1 MATPMTV
8 VDDDDDGDEVEVETG
23 QGGSVAAP
31 PAATA
36 AAAVNNTMGVGAA
49 APLPSA
55 QPAAAAVAAAALP
68 AQLPAPQ
75 FRPAAAGAPPPPQQ
89 MLPQHILQR
98 PLGTPVPSQGAQL
111 AAQVPPQAAPPPA
124 AAVRPPVQQPPPP
137 QQQVVALPPPRPLPP
152 TIAQQRQREAGFM
165 KFLKALDDYAPTVPV
180 AVTQHYLQRGGA
192 GTTDPRILK
201 LVSLAADRF
210 MACAVYDATVFQMAR
225 LEAQRPARAARGRD
239 AAAAADECLQM
250 CDLAGCLH
258 ERGIMVHEYE
268 CLEQDHA
275 KR

>member
-1 MATPMTV
+1 
-8 VDDDDDGDEVEVETG
+8 
-23 QGGSVAAP
+23 
-31 PAATA
+31 
-36 AAAVNNTMGVGAA
+36 
-49 APLPSA
+49 
-55 QPAAAAVAAAALP
+55 
-68 AQLPAPQ
+68 
-75 FRPAAAGAPPPPQQ
+75 
-89 MLPQHILQR
+89 
-98 PLGTPVPSQGAQL
+98 
-111 AAQVPPQAAPPPA
+111 
-124 AAVRPPVQQPPPP
+124 
-137 QQQVVALPPPRPLPP
+137 
-152 TIAQQRQREAGFM
+152 M

-180 AVTQHYLQRGGA
+180 AVTQHYMQRGGA